1 MKCDFSLLGKVFKVD
16 NLYYGYD
23 TVSNLLCEL
32 DDVSANF
39 LIFGHQVEV
48 PESIKRLQ
56 DRGVFKYQNFEQ
68 CVVHPDKLPDMVKY
82 DQMHVLP
89 RRFIL
94 EITEDCNLRC
104 KYCYNTI
111 GKGKRVHANRKM
123 TEDVA
128 FTAIDYYFKTYTEK
142 FSQVQPAEREI
153 YLNKAR
159 PTLSW
164 WGGEP
169 FLNFE
174 LIKKTK
180 AYCDQLPWE
189 DFGIQK
195 DKIVYSLT
203 TNLTI
208 FNDDISDFITKNHI
222 LLFVSLDGDKY
233 LHDANRVFVNGRG
246 SFDVVKKNLDRLY
259 SIDPEYCLNFVGIH
273 AVYEN
278 ENILRATKDF
288 FREYMYDVNGH
299 QKFGEIIYIKQSK
312 LKTDVNYS
320 VLKRN
325 KKYLLDSFR
334 KRTEEL
340 SSLSE
345 DELKVNIE
353 SGEIDVKEYF
363 NLLQIENKLCFDDPH
378 GINRCNRSFSCPIG
392 MDVILVGVNGD
403 IQVCHQSDESLPLG
417 NVKNGGIDIIKLIQ
431 CYTDYNKIFQGD
443 CKRCWA
449 FRFCK
454 RCPAEMLS
462 KGKFIEPRKDE
473 CAFIR
478 RGVEIELS
486 KYVILLSFE
495 GFYNILK
502 RLAPSF
508 KHEIVYI

>member
-1 MKCDFSLLGKVFKVD
+1 MKGDISSLKKVLKVG

-23 TVSNLLCEL
+23 AASSLLCEL
-32 DDVSANF
+32 DHVSANV
-39 LIFGHQVEV
+39 LISGNQSMVTE
-48 PESIKRLQ
+48 PIKRLQ
-56 DRGVFKYQNFEQ
+56 ERGVFKYQNFER
-68 CVVHPDKLPDMVKY
+68 CVIHPDRLPDIVKY

-94 EITEDCNLRC
+94 EVTEDCNLRC

-111 GKGKRVHANRKM
+111 GKGKRVHTDRKM

-128 FTAIDYYFKTYTEK
+128 FAAIDYYFKTYTEK
-142 FSQVQPAEREI
+142 FSRVLPAEREVYI
-153 YLNKAR
+153 NKAK

-180 AYCDQLPWE
+180 AYCDNLPWE

-203 TNLTI
+203 TNLTV

-246 SFDVVKKNLDRLY
+246 SFDVVKKNLDKLY
-259 SIDPEYCLNFVGIH
+259 SIDPEYCLNYVGIH

-278 ENILRATKDF
+278 EKILRATKDF
-288 FREYMYDVNGH
+288 FREYMYGVDGH

-312 LKTDVNYS
+312 LKTDVDYS

-334 KRTEEL
+334 KRTEKL
-340 SSLSE
+340 SLLSE
-345 DELKVNIE
+345 DELKDNIE
-353 SGEIDVKEYF
+353 KEKIDIKEYF
-363 NLLQIENKLCFDDPH
+363 NLLQIEKKLCFDNPS
-378 GINRCNRSFSCPIG
+378 GTNCCNRSFSCPIG
-392 MDVILVGVNGD
+392 MDVILVGISGD

-417 NVKNGGIDIIKLIQ
+417 NVKNGGVDISKLVQ
-431 CYTDYNKIFQGD
+431 CYADYYKIFQGD

-449 FRFCK
+449 FQFCK

-462 KGKFIEPRKDE
+462 KGKFIEPKKDE
-473 CAFIR
+473 CEFIR
-478 RGVEIELS
+478 RSVEIELS
-486 KYVILLSFE
+486 KYIILLSFE
-495 GFYNILK
+495 GLYNTLK
-502 RLAPSF
+502 KFAPSY
-508 KHEIVYI
+508 KQGIVYV